1 MYGRIGT
8 CTVGF
13 GTTAS
18 WLVDVVNALTGNL
31 DSPGGVMFPLPAAGN
46 PTTRGEKGRG
56 KGFRIGRGHSR
67 VRKFPEAIGEYPV
80 AVMAEEILTPGEGQI
95 RAMVTVAGNP
105 VLSTPNSDQLDEAF
119 ESLEFMVAV
128 DIYLNETTRHADVIL
143 PPPSHL
149 ERSHFDLVFTAF
161 SIRNVANYSEAVF
174 PLPEGQPDE
183 WEILAK
189 LAGIAQGLGADVDPQ
204 VVDDF
209 TFGAL
214 LDSLLKD
221 SSSPIHGRDRDE
233 IARAVMVASPRGP
246 ERMLDLMLRSGPY
259 GDGFGANPKGISLAT
274 LRENPHGIDFGPL
287 EPRIPEVL
295 RTQSGKVELAPE
307 PLLEDLSRL
316 EAFMGSEPS
325 EEMMLVGRR
334 HVRSN
339 NSWMHN
345 IEVLV
350 KGKPRCTLQMHPSDA
365 ERVGVATGELA
376 RITSRVGSVVA
387 TVDVTSDIRPNVVS
401 LPHGW
406 GHDLDGVKLDVATRY
421 AGVNSNVLTD
431 HDQMDPLSG
440 NAVLNGIPVRVEV
453 VRS

>member
-1 MYGRIGT
+1 
-8 CTVGF
+8 
-13 GTTAS
+13 
-18 WLVDVVNALTGNL
+18 
-31 DSPGGVMFPLPAAGN
+31 
-46 PTTRGEKGRG
+46 
-56 KGFRIGRGHSR
+56 
-67 VRKFPEAIGEYPV
+67 VRKFPEALGEYPA
-80 AVMAEEILTPGEGQI
+80 AVMAEEILTEGEGQI

-105 VLSTPNSDQLDEAF
+105 VLSTPNSEQLDEAF
-119 ESLEFMVAV
+119 EQLEFMVAV
-128 DIYLNETTRHADVIL
+128 DIYINETTRHADVIL

-161 SIRNVANYSEAVF
+161 SIRNVANYSEPVF
-174 PLPEGQPDE
+174 ELPEGQPDE

-189 LAGIAQGLGADVDPQ
+189 LAGIAQGLGAGVDPQ
-204 VVDDF
+204 AVDDF
-209 TFGAL
+209 TFDAL
-214 LDSLLKD
+214 LNGLLKD

-233 IARAVMVASPRGP
+233 IAGIVTTSAARGP
-246 ERMLDLMLRSGPY
+246 ERMLDLMLRTGPY
-259 GDGFGANPKGISLAT
+259 GDGCGTNPRGISLAT
-274 LRENPHGIDFGPL
+274 LREHPHGIDFGPL

-295 RTQSGKVELAPE
+295 RTPSGKVELAPE
-307 PLLEDLSRL
+307 PLLDDLARL
-316 EAFMGSEPS
+316 EAFMVAEPS

-365 ERVGVATGELA
+365 ERVGVSSGGLA
-376 RITSRVGSVVA
+376 RVTSRVGSVVA

-406 GHDLDGVKLDVATRY
+406 GHEVEGVKLDVARRY